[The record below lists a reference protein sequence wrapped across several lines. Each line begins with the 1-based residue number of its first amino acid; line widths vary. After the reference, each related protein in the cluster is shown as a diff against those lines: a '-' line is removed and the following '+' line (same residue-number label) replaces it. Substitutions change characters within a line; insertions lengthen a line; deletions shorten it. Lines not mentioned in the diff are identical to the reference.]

1 MTITQVTLYIHALNL
16 NVMKKKLLLLFS
28 FITIFLST
36 KTYADCTLN
45 ADENASS
52 NPLNGC
58 SGIVTINA
66 KLTMDA
72 DYNLS
77 ASGITQF
84 IISTTGEVN
93 WNSNNVNLSLPA
105 NCQLIIQSGSLGITS
120 GVNGFPC
127 SANRTISFGG
137 VTIVSCNGGGP
148 GIDYD
153 FIQVNANGGISGPLL
168 ITANSNSP
176 VCVGNTIALNSTFS
190 GGISAYTFEWRN
202 PSNAV
207 FSTSQNTTVTPAVA
221 GTYNVVITDG
231 SGATASSNVVVTVSG
246 AAPGV
251 PTAPVNGS
259 RCGTGTVSLSAT
271 PVAGATIDWYDVP
284 TGGAVLAGGTGTN
297 TFTTPSISGT
307 TTYYAQSRKT
317 LGCSGVSTSRT
328 AVIAAVNPNVT
339 PTISISETQVNLC
352 TNGIEFSSSITNGGG
367 SPGYQWKKN
376 GVDLLAAV
384 GSSITATNFADG
396 DLITCELT
404 SNAACASPTTV
415 LSNQITVSITSPTT
429 TWLGL
434 TNDWDVGSPINW
446 SNGYPSSNTTA
457 IVVPGTP
464 FQPQVNGVAEC
475 FNLIIQ
481 AGATVTINGV
491 NTISIYGSLTND
503 GTLTPGFGEV
513 QFLTCA
519 GNSSSAHIINSTNA
533 STTNFFS
540 LLLDD
545 PNGLT
550 LNSNATINGFLK
562 LNNGTFTNNG
572 SNFTFIST
580 STGTAR
586 INAVA
591 ATANYV
597 GNITMQRFAP
607 GPLTGWALLGPP
619 VQGATIAS
627 WTDDFATSGF
637 PGSTDP
643 SLSFISIYDY
653 DETAPGLFD
662 DVASYATATNVTNP
676 LTVGKGKWV
685 YLGTGPTNTSAIT
698 IDVTGQPHIGNF
710 NFNLTYTNTGNPLD
724 DGFNLVANP
733 FPSAMDWLSA
743 AWTKTNVNNAIY
755 MFQADNGQYASFVNG
770 IATNGGSR
778 FIASSQGFYVQAN
791 AAAPVL
797 AATENVK
804 SLSSPVLIKEAEI
817 KNMLR
822 LRMVGDDRQD
832 EAVVYFDKDATN
844 GFDGNYD
851 AAKFL
856 STNPLNPS
864 ISTVINNRDLSIN
877 GIPFQAKTM
886 HIPLRVTAGV
896 SGTHQITWSGI
907 ESFSSNACFTLE
919 DTENGNIVNLKT
931 NEIYYFNLTTGNQ
944 APRFILHVSVPM
956 PTTNTPAS
964 CSSTNDGSITIQ
976 NQSGSNCLVQLQSNN
991 QIIANAQFNSLTHT
1005 FINLLPGT
1013 YAIVYPEAQ
1022 VCGNMT
1028 ETVEVKALKTVNAS
1042 IQVSNTHPLTNAN
1055 VTFKGP
1061 KGKGV
1066 ISAWDF
1072 GDGFTAQGANVSH
1085 QYANAGTYTATLTS
1099 SKGNCTDIKTVEIN
1113 VNNASNA
1120 IGRESIDVQNM
1131 NGAFYVVFNADQMLN
1146 ANIKVHNALGQ
1157 VIGNELTFEGKNGS
1171 VLINI
1176 DDVPEGVYIVSIA
1189 NGENII
1195 TRKIIK

>member
-1 MTITQVTLYIHALNL
+1 
-16 NVMKKKLLLLFS
+16 MKKTLLFLFS
-28 FITIFLST
+28 FFTIILST

-45 ADENASS
+45 ADANASA

-66 KLTMDA
+66 KLTMNTN
-72 DYNLS
+72 YNLA

-84 IISTTGEVN
+84 VISATGEVN
-93 WNSNNVNLSLPA
+93 WSTNNVNLGLPA
-105 NCQLIIQSGSLGITS
+105 NCQLIIQPGSLGITS
-120 GVNGFPC
+120 GANGVPC

-148 GIDYD
+148 GIDYE
-153 FIQVNANGGISGPLL
+153 FVQVNANGGINGPLV
-168 ITANSNSP
+168 ITAGSNSP
-176 VCVGNTIALNSTFS
+176 VCVNNTLSLTSTFT
-190 GGISAYTFEWRN
+190 GGISTYSFEWRN
-202 PSNAV
+202 PANAV
-207 FSTSQNTTVTPAVA
+207 IATSQNTTLTPAVA
-221 GTYNVVITDG
+221 GTYTVIITDG
-231 SGATASSNVVVTVSG
+231 SGATTSSSVNVTVSG
-246 AAPGV
+246 TAPV
-251 PTAPVNGS
+251 APTSPVNGS

-284 TGGAVLAGGTGTN
+284 TGGAVLAGGTGVN
-297 TFTTPSISGT
+297 SFTTPSIAGT
-307 TTYYAQSRKT
+307 TIYYAESRNT
-317 LGCSGVSTSRT
+317 SGCAGVSASRT
-328 AVIAAVNPNVT
+328 AVTATVNPVVV
-339 PTISISETQVNLC
+339 PSITISATQVNLC
-352 TNGIEFSSSITNGGG
+352 TNGLEFSSSIANGGA

-376 GVDLLAAV
+376 GIDLPAAV
-384 GSSITATNFADG
+384 GPTIAATNFVDG

-404 SNAACASPTTV
+404 SNAACASPVTV
-415 LSNQITVSITSPTT
+415 LSNQITVAITSPTT

-446 SNGYPSSNTTA
+446 TNGYPSSNTTA
-457 IVVPGTP
+457 IIVPGTP

-481 AGATVTINGV
+481 AGATVTINAV
-491 NTISIYGSLTND
+491 NTINIYGNLTND
-503 GTLTPGFGEV
+503 GTLIPGFGEV

-519 GNSSSAHIINSTNA
+519 GNSNSAHNINSTNG

-572 SNFTFIST
+572 VNFTFIST
-580 STGTAR
+580 ATGTAR

-591 ATANYV
+591 PTANYV

-607 GPLTGWALLGPP
+607 GPLTGWALLGPA
-619 VQGATIAS
+619 VQGATIFN

-643 SLSFISIYDY
+643 NLSFISIYDY

-662 DVASYATATNVTNP
+662 DVASYIAATNVTNP
-676 LTVGKGKWV
+676 LNVGKGKWV
-685 YLGTGPTNTSAIT
+685 YLGTGTVNTNSIT
-698 IDVTGQPHIGNF
+698 FDVTGQPQIGNF

-724 DGFNLVANP
+724 DGFNLIANP
-733 FPSAMDWLSA
+733 YPSAVDWLSA
-743 AWTKTNVNNAIY
+743 AWTKTNINNAIY

-804 SLSSPVLIKEAEI
+804 SLSSPVLIKEAVI
-817 KNMLR
+817 KNVLR
-822 LRMVGDDRQD
+822 LRMVGDGRQD

-844 GFDGNYD
+844 GFDGNFD

-864 ISTVINNRDLSIN
+864 IATVNNSRDLSIN
-877 GIPFQAKTM
+877 GIPFQAKTL
-886 HIPLRVTAGV
+886 HIPVRVTAGV
-896 SGTHQITWSGI
+896 SGTYNISWSGV
-907 ESFSSNACFTLE
+907 ENFAPNACFTLE

-931 NEIYYFNLTTGNQ
+931 NTIYFFNLVTGSQ
-944 APRFILHVSVPM
+944 GPRFILHIDVPM
-956 PTTNTPAS
+956 PIVNTPAS
-964 CSSTNDGSITIQ
+964 CNNTNDGSITIK
-976 NQSGSNCLVQLQSNN
+976 NQSGSNCLVQLENNN
-991 QIIANAQFNSLTHT
+991 QIVANAQFNSLTHT
-1005 FINLLPGT
+1005 FNNLMPGNYT
-1013 YAIVYPEAQ
+1013 IIYPEAHN
-1022 VCGNMT
+1022 CGTMT
-1028 ETVEVKALKTVNAS
+1028 EAVEVKALKAVNAVM
-1042 IQVSNTHPLTNAN
+1042 QVSNAFPLMNDN

-1066 ISAWDF
+1066 VNAWDF
-1072 GDGFTAQGANVSH
+1072 GDGSTAQGAVVTH
-1085 QYANAGTYTATLTS
+1085 QYTNVGVYTATLTS
-1099 SKGNCTDIKTVEIN
+1099 SKGNCSDTKTIEIK
-1113 VNNASNA
+1113 VNSVNST
-1120 IGRESIDVQNM
+1120 GRESIEVQNM
-1131 NGAFYVVFNADQMLN
+1131 NGAFYAVFNADQLIN
-1146 ANIKVHNALGQ
+1146 ATIKIHNALGQ
-1157 VIGNELTFEGKNGS
+1157 LVGNEISFEGKNGN
-1171 VLINI
+1171 VLLNMN
-1176 DDVPEGVYIVSIA
+1176 DVPDGVYIVSII
-1189 NGENII
+1189 NGNNIV